1 MESYDYI
8 LDIALIL
15 ISTKLF
21 GLISRKFQMPQ
32 VVGALFAGLILGP
45 ACLNIVQE
53 TEFLT
58 QLAEIGVI
66 LLMFFAGLETDITE
80 LKKSGKASLI
90 IAVLGIL
97 VPLLGGF
104 LVSLYFN
111 REGLMSFADNS
122 NVFLQNIFIGT
133 ILTATS
139 VSITVETLKEMGKLN
154 SKVGNT
160 ILGAAIIDDILG
172 IIALTIV
179 ISCADPNVHIGEV
192 LMKIVLFFIFAVIA
206 SVIFYKI
213 FKYWLDRDSKHK
225 RRYVIA
231 VFAFCLFLAYISETY
246 FGVADIT
253 GAFIAGLTVSS
264 INKKYYIED
273 KLDTVSYAFLSPIF
287 FASIGLKVVLPKMSM
302 VVILFALCL
311 TVVAVISKIIGCGL
325 GCKIFKYT
333 NRESLQVGIGMVS
346 RGEVALIVANKGFNA
361 NLINSTVLAP
371 VLIVVIATTILSP
384 ILLKMSYT
392 YKSKSSLDALEA
404 NKNSTAVGA
413 ARASAVG
420 DDEIR

>member
-1 MESYDYI
+1 MESYTYI

-21 GLISRKFQMPQ
+21 GLISRKFQLPQ

-45 ACLNIVQE
+45 AMLNIVHE

-66 LLMFFAGLETDITE
+66 LLMFFAGIETDIVE
-80 LKKSGKASLI
+80 LKNSGKASFF
-90 IAVLGIL
+90 IALLGII

-104 LVSLYFN
+104 LVASYFN
-111 REGLMSFADNS
+111 REGIMSFSDNS
-122 NVFLQNIFIGT
+122 NVFLQNMFIGT

-139 VSITVETLKEMGKLN
+139 VSITVETLKEMDKLN

-179 ISCADPNVHIGEV
+179 ISSADASIHLYEV
-192 LMKIVLFFIFAVIA
+192 LIKIALFFVFATIS

-225 RRYVIA
+225 QRYVVA
-231 VFAFCLFLAYISETY
+231 AFAFCLFLAYISEEY

-253 GAFIAGLTVSS
+253 GAFIAGLILSPLS
-264 INKKYYIED
+264 KKYYIEE

-287 FASIGLKVVLPKMSM
+287 FASIGLKVVLPNMTFT
-302 VVILFALCL
+302 VVLFAIVL
-311 TVVAVISKIIGCGL
+311 TIVAVISKIIGCGL
-325 GCKIFKYT
+325 GCKLFDYT
-333 NRESLQVGIGMVS
+333 NREALQVGIGMVS
-346 RGEVALIVANKGFNA
+346 RGEVALIVANKGFSA
-361 NLINSTVLAP
+361 GLINTSVLAP
-371 VLIVVIATTILSP
+371 ILIVVIATTILSP

-392 YKSKSSLDALEA
+392 YKNSKSSLKPKEA
-404 NKNSTAVGA
+404 
-413 ARASAVG
+413 
-420 DDEIR
+420 

>member
-1 MESYDYI
+1 MESYTYI

-21 GLISRKFQMPQ
+21 GLISRKFQLPQ

-45 ACLNIVQE
+45 AMLNIVHE

-66 LLMFFAGLETDITE
+66 LLMFFAGIETDIVE
-80 LKKSGKASLI
+80 LKNSGKASFF
-90 IAVLGIL
+90 IALLGII

-104 LVSLYFN
+104 LVASYFN
-111 REGLMSFADNS
+111 REGIMSFSDNS
-122 NVFLQNIFIGT
+122 NVFLQNMFIGT

-139 VSITVETLKEMGKLN
+139 VSITVETLKEMDKLN

-179 ISCADPNVHIGEV
+179 ISSADTNIHLSEV
-192 LMKIVLFFIFAVIA
+192 LIKIALFFVFATIS

-225 RRYVIA
+225 KRYVVA
-231 VFAFCLFLAYISETY
+231 AFAFCLFLAYISEEY

-253 GAFIAGLTVSS
+253 GAFIAGLILSPLS
-264 INKKYYIED
+264 KKYYIEE

-287 FASIGLKVVLPKMSM
+287 FASIGLKVVLPNMTFT
-302 VVILFALCL
+302 VVLFAIVL
-311 TVVAVISKIIGCGL
+311 TIVAVISKIIGCGL
-325 GCKIFKYT
+325 GCKLFDYT
-333 NRESLQVGIGMVS
+333 NREALQVGIGMVS
-346 RGEVALIVANKGFNA
+346 RGEVALIVANKGFSA
-361 NLINSTVLAP
+361 GLISTSVLAP
-371 VLIVVIATTILSP
+371 ILIVVIATTILSP

-392 YKSKSSLDALEA
+392 YKNSKSSLKPKEA
-404 NKNSTAVGA
+404 
-413 ARASAVG
+413 
-420 DDEIR
+420 

>member
-1 MESYDYI
+1 MESYTYI

-21 GLISRKFQMPQ
+21 GLISRKFQLPQ

-45 ACLNIVQE
+45 AMLNIVHE

-66 LLMFFAGLETDITE
+66 LLMFFAGIETDIVE
-80 LKKSGKASLI
+80 LKNSGKASFF
-90 IAVLGIL
+90 IALLGII

-104 LVSLYFN
+104 LVASYFN
-111 REGLMSFADNS
+111 REGIMSFSDNS
-122 NVFLQNIFIGT
+122 NVFLQNMFIGT

-179 ISCADPNVHIGEV
+179 ISSADASIHLSEV
-192 LMKIVLFFIFAVIA
+192 LIKIALFFVFATIS

-225 RRYVIA
+225 QRYVVA
-231 VFAFCLFLAYISETY
+231 AFAFCLFLAYISEEY

-253 GAFIAGLTVSS
+253 GAFIAGLILSPLS
-264 INKKYYIED
+264 KKYYIEE

-287 FASIGLKVVLPKMSM
+287 FASIGLKVVLPNMTFT
-302 VVILFALCL
+302 VVLFAIVL
-311 TVVAVISKIIGCGL
+311 TIVAVISKIIGCGL
-325 GCKIFKYT
+325 GCKLFDYT
-333 NRESLQVGIGMVS
+333 NREALQVGIGMVS
-346 RGEVALIVANKGFNA
+346 RGEVALIVANKGFSA
-361 NLINSTVLAP
+361 GLINTSVLAP
-371 VLIVVIATTILSP
+371 ILIVVIATTILSP

-392 YKSKSSLDALEA
+392 YKNSKSSLKPKEA
-404 NKNSTAVGA
+404 
-413 ARASAVG
+413 
-420 DDEIR
+420 

>member
-1 MESYDYI
+1 MESYTYI

-21 GLISRKFQMPQ
+21 GLISRKFQLPQ

-45 ACLNIVQE
+45 AMLNIVHE

-66 LLMFFAGLETDITE
+66 LLMFFAGIETDIVE
-80 LKKSGKASLI
+80 LKNSGKASFF
-90 IAVLGIL
+90 IALLGII

-104 LVSLYFN
+104 LVASYFN
-111 REGLMSFADNS
+111 REGIMSFSDNS
-122 NVFLQNIFIGT
+122 NVFLQNMFIGT

-139 VSITVETLKEMGKLN
+139 VSITVETLKEMDKLN

-179 ISCADPNVHIGEV
+179 ISSADTNIHLSEV
-192 LMKIVLFFIFAVIA
+192 LIKIALFFVFATIS

-225 RRYVIA
+225 KRYVVA
-231 VFAFCLFLAYISETY
+231 AFAFCLFLAYISEEY

-253 GAFIAGLTVSS
+253 GAFIAGLILSPLS
-264 INKKYYIED
+264 KKYYIEE

-287 FASIGLKVVLPKMSM
+287 FASIGLKVVLPNMTFT
-302 VVILFALCL
+302 VVLFAIVL
-311 TVVAVISKIIGCGL
+311 TIVAVISKIIGCGL
-325 GCKIFKYT
+325 GCKLFDYT
-333 NRESLQVGIGMVS
+333 NREALQVGIGMVS
-346 RGEVALIVANKGFNA
+346 RGEVALIVANKGFSA
-361 NLINSTVLAP
+361 GLINTSVLAP
-371 VLIVVIATTILSP
+371 ILIVVIATTILSP

-392 YKSKSSLDALEA
+392 YRNSKSSLKPKEA
-404 NKNSTAVGA
+404 
-413 ARASAVG
+413 
-420 DDEIR
+420 

>member
-1 MESYDYI
+1 MESYTYI

-21 GLISRKFQMPQ
+21 GLISRKFQLPQ

-45 ACLNIVQE
+45 AMLNIVHE

-66 LLMFFAGLETDITE
+66 LLMFFAGIETDIVE
-80 LKKSGKASLI
+80 LKNSGKASFF
-90 IAVLGIL
+90 IALLGII

-104 LVSLYFN
+104 LVASYFN
-111 REGLMSFADNS
+111 REGIMSFSDNS
-122 NVFLQNIFIGT
+122 NVFLQNMFIGT

-179 ISCADPNVHIGEV
+179 ISSADASIHLSEV
-192 LMKIVLFFIFAVIA
+192 LIKIALFFVFATIS

-225 RRYVIA
+225 KRYVVA
-231 VFAFCLFLAYISETY
+231 AFAFCLFLAYISEEY

-253 GAFIAGLTVSS
+253 GAFIAGLILSPLS
-264 INKKYYIED
+264 KKYYIEE

-287 FASIGLKVVLPKMSM
+287 FASIGLKVVLPNMTFT
-302 VVILFALCL
+302 VVLFAIVL
-311 TVVAVISKIIGCGL
+311 TIVAVISKIIGCGL
-325 GCKIFKYT
+325 GCKLFDYT
-333 NRESLQVGIGMVS
+333 NREALQVGIGMVS
-346 RGEVALIVANKGFNA
+346 RGEVALIVANKGFSA
-361 NLINSTVLAP
+361 GLIGTSVLAP
-371 VLIVVIATTILSP
+371 ILIVVIATTILSP

-392 YKSKSSLDALEA
+392 YKNSKSSLKPKEA
-404 NKNSTAVGA
+404 
-413 ARASAVG
+413 
-420 DDEIR
+420 

>member
-80 LKKSGKASLI
+80 LKKSGKASLV

-172 IIALTIV
+172 II
-179 ISCADPNVHIGEV
+179 DPNVHIGEV

-384 ILLKMSYT
+384 IFLKMSYT

>member
-1 MESYDYI
+1 MESYTYI

-21 GLISRKFQMPQ
+21 GLISRKFQLPQ

-45 ACLNIVQE
+45 AMLNIVHE

-66 LLMFFAGLETDITE
+66 LLMFFAGIETDIVE
-80 LKKSGKASLI
+80 LKNSGKASFF
-90 IAVLGIL
+90 IALLGII

-104 LVSLYFN
+104 LVASYFN
-111 REGLMSFADNS
+111 REGIMSFSDNS
-122 NVFLQNIFIGT
+122 NVFLQNMFIGT

-179 ISCADPNVHIGEV
+179 ISSADASIHLYEV
-192 LMKIVLFFIFAVIA
+192 LIKIALFFVFATIS

-225 RRYVIA
+225 QRYVVA
-231 VFAFCLFLAYISETY
+231 AFAFCLFLAYISEEY

-253 GAFIAGLTVSS
+253 GAFIAGLILSPIS
-264 INKKYYIED
+264 KKYYIEE

-287 FASIGLKVVLPKMSM
+287 FASIGLKVVLPNMTFT
-302 VVILFALCL
+302 VVLFAIVL
-311 TVVAVISKIIGCGL
+311 TIVAVISKIIGCGL
-325 GCKIFKYT
+325 GCKLFDYT
-333 NRESLQVGIGMVS
+333 NREALQVGIGMVS
-346 RGEVALIVANKGFNA
+346 RGEVALIVANKGFSA
-361 NLINSTVLAP
+361 GLIGTSVL
-371 VLIVVIATTILSP
+371 VILTGLT
-384 ILLKMSYT
+384 
-392 YKSKSSLDALEA
+392 
-404 NKNSTAVGA
+404 
-413 ARASAVG
+413 
-420 DDEIR
+420 

>member
-1 MESYDYI
+1 MESYTYI

-21 GLISRKFQMPQ
+21 GLISRKFQLPQ

-45 ACLNIVQE
+45 AMLNIVHE

-66 LLMFFAGLETDITE
+66 LLMFFAGIETDIVE
-80 LKKSGKASLI
+80 LKNSGKASFF
-90 IAVLGIL
+90 IALLGII

-104 LVSLYFN
+104 LVASYFN
-111 REGLMSFADNS
+111 REGIMSFSDNS
-122 NVFLQNIFIGT
+122 NVFLQNMFIGT

-139 VSITVETLKEMGKLN
+139 VSITVETLKEMDKLN

-179 ISCADPNVHIGEV
+179 ISSADTNIHLSEV
-192 LMKIVLFFIFAVIA
+192 LIKIALFFVFATIS

-225 RRYVIA
+225 KRYVVA
-231 VFAFCLFLAYISETY
+231 AFAFCLFLAYISEEY

-253 GAFIAGLTVSS
+253 GAFIAGLILSPLS
-264 INKKYYIED
+264 KKYYIEE

-287 FASIGLKVVLPKMSM
+287 FASIGLKVVLPNMTFT
-302 VVILFALCL
+302 VVLFAIVL
-311 TVVAVISKIIGCGL
+311 TIVAVISKIIGCGL
-325 GCKIFKYT
+325 GCKLFDYT
-333 NRESLQVGIGMVS
+333 NREALQVGIGMVS
-346 RGEVALIVANKGFNA
+346 RGEVALIVANKGFSA
-361 NLINSTVLAP
+361 GLIGTSVLAP
-371 VLIVVIATTILSP
+371 ILIVVIATTILSP

-392 YKSKSSLDALEA
+392 YKNSKSSLKPKEA
-404 NKNSTAVGA
+404 
-413 ARASAVG
+413 
-420 DDEIR
+420 

>member
-1 MESYDYI
+1 MESYTYI

-45 ACLNIVQE
+45 ACLNIVHG

-66 LLMFFAGLETDITE
+66 LLMFFAGIETDIVE
-80 LKKSGKASLI
+80 LKNSGKASFF
-90 IAVLGIL
+90 IALLGII

-104 LVSLYFN
+104 LVASYFN
-111 REGLMSFADNS
+111 REGIMSFSDNS
-122 NVFLQNIFIGT
+122 NVFLQNMFIGT

-139 VSITVETLKEMGKLN
+139 VSITVETLKEMDKLN

-179 ISCADPNVHIGEV
+179 ISSADASIHLSEV
-192 LMKIVLFFIFAVIA
+192 LIKIALFFVFATIS

-225 RRYVIA
+225 KRYVVA
-231 VFAFCLFLAYISETY
+231 AFAFCLFLAYISEEY

-253 GAFIAGLTVSS
+253 GAFIAGLILSPLS
-264 INKKYYIED
+264 KKYYIEE

-287 FASIGLKVVLPKMSM
+287 FASIGLKVVLPNMTFI
-302 VVILFALCL
+302 VVLFAIVL
-311 TVVAVISKIIGCGL
+311 TIVAVISKIIGCGL
-325 GCKIFKYT
+325 GCKLFDYT
-333 NRESLQVGIGMVS
+333 NREALQVGIGMVS
-346 RGEVALIVANKGFNA
+346 RGEVALIVANKGFSA
-361 NLINSTVLAP
+361 GLIGTSVLAP
-371 VLIVVIATTILSP
+371 ILIVVIATTILSP

-392 YKSKSSLDALEA
+392 YKNSKSSLKPKEA
-404 NKNSTAVGA
+404 
-413 ARASAVG
+413 
-420 DDEIR
+420 

>member
-1 MESYDYI
+1 MESYTYI

-21 GLISRKFQMPQ
+21 GLISRKFQLPQ

-45 ACLNIVQE
+45 AMLNIVHE

-66 LLMFFAGLETDITE
+66 LLMFFAGIETDIVE
-80 LKKSGKASLI
+80 LKNSGKASFF
-90 IAVLGIL
+90 IALLGII

-104 LVSLYFN
+104 LVASYFN
-111 REGLMSFADNS
+111 REGIMSFSDNS
-122 NVFLQNIFIGT
+122 NVFLQNMFIGT

-139 VSITVETLKEMGKLN
+139 VSITVETLKEMDKLN

-179 ISCADPNVHIGEV
+179 ISSADTNIHLSEV
-192 LMKIVLFFIFAVIA
+192 LIKIALFFVFATIS

-225 RRYVIA
+225 KRYVVA
-231 VFAFCLFLAYISETY
+231 AFAFCLFLAYISEEY

-253 GAFIAGLTVSS
+253 GAFIAGLILSPLS
-264 INKKYYIED
+264 KKYYIEE

-287 FASIGLKVVLPKMSM
+287 FASIGLKVVLPNMTFI
-302 VVILFALCL
+302 VVLFAIVL
-311 TVVAVISKIIGCGL
+311 TIVAVISKIIGCGL
-325 GCKIFKYT
+325 GCKLFDYT
-333 NRESLQVGIGMVS
+333 NREALQVGIGMVS
-346 RGEVALIVANKGFNA
+346 RGEVALIVANKGFSA
-361 NLINSTVLAP
+361 GLIGTSVLAP
-371 VLIVVIATTILSP
+371 ILIVVIATTILSP

-392 YKSKSSLDALEA
+392 YKNSKSSLKPKEA
-404 NKNSTAVGA
+404 
-413 ARASAVG
+413 
-420 DDEIR
+420 

>member
-1 MESYDYI
+1 MESYTYI

-45 ACLNIVQE
+45 ACLNIVHG

-66 LLMFFAGLETDITE
+66 LLMFFAGIETDIVE
-80 LKKSGKASLI
+80 LKNSGKASFF
-90 IAVLGIL
+90 IALLGII

-104 LVSLYFN
+104 LVASYFN
-111 REGLMSFADNS
+111 REGIMSFSDNS
-122 NVFLQNIFIGT
+122 NVFLQNMFIGT

-139 VSITVETLKEMGKLN
+139 VSITVETLKEMDKLN

-179 ISCADPNVHIGEV
+179 ISSADTNIHLSEV
-192 LMKIVLFFIFAVIA
+192 LIKIALFFVFATIS

-225 RRYVIA
+225 KRYVVA
-231 VFAFCLFLAYISETY
+231 AFAFCLFLAYISEEY

-253 GAFIAGLTVSS
+253 GAFIAGLILSPLS
-264 INKKYYIED
+264 KKYYIEE

-287 FASIGLKVVLPKMSM
+287 FASIGLKVVLPNMTFI
-302 VVILFALCL
+302 VVLFAIVL
-311 TVVAVISKIIGCGL
+311 TIVAVISKIIGCGL
-325 GCKIFKYT
+325 GCKLFDYT
-333 NRESLQVGIGMVS
+333 NREALQVGIGMVS
-346 RGEVALIVANKGFNA
+346 RGEVALIVANKGFSA
-361 NLINSTVLAP
+361 GLIGTSVLAP
-371 VLIVVIATTILSP
+371 ILIVVIATTILSP

-392 YKSKSSLDALEA
+392 YRNSKSSLKPKEA
-404 NKNSTAVGA
+404 
-413 ARASAVG
+413 
-420 DDEIR
+420 

>member
-1 MESYDYI
+1 MESYSYI

-15 ISTKLF
+15 LSTKLF
-21 GLISRKFQMPQ
+21 GIISRKCQMPQ

-45 ACLNIVQE
+45 ACLNIVHE

-66 LLMFFAGLETDITE
+66 LLMFFAGLETDVEE
-80 LKKSGKASLI
+80 LKNSGKASLV
-90 IAVLGIL
+90 IAILGII

-111 REGLMSFADNS
+111 REG
-122 NVFLQNIFIGT
+122 I

-172 IIALTIV
+172 IIALTVV
-179 ISCADPNVHIGEV
+179 ISCADSNVHLGVV
-192 LMKIVLFFIFAVIA
+192 LLKIVLFFLFAIFASAV
-206 SVIFYKI
+206 FYKI
-213 FKYWLDRDSKHK
+213 FKYWMDKDAKHK
-225 RRYVIA
+225 RRYVVA
-231 VFAFCLFLAYISETY
+231 VFAFCLLLAYISEEY

-264 INKKYYIED
+264 INKKYYIEE

-287 FASIGLKVVLPKMSM
+287 FASIGLKVVLPKMSAM
-302 VVILFALCL
+302 LILFSICL
-311 TVVAVISKIIGCGL
+311 TIVAVISKIIGCGL

-361 NLINSTVLAP
+361 GLISSGILGP
-371 VLIVVIATTILSP
+371 IIIVVIATTILSP

-392 YKSKSSLDALEA
+392 YKTKESFLLE
-404 NKNSTAVGA
+404 
-413 ARASAVG
+413 
-420 DDEIR
+420 

>member
-1 MESYDYI
+1 MESYTYI

-21 GLISRKFQMPQ
+21 GLISRKFQLPQ

-45 ACLNIVQE
+45 AMLNIVHE

-66 LLMFFAGLETDITE
+66 LLMFFAGIETDIVE
-80 LKKSGKASLI
+80 LKNSGKASFF
-90 IAVLGIL
+90 IALLGII

-104 LVSLYFN
+104 LVASYFN
-111 REGLMSFADNS
+111 REGIMSFSDNS
-122 NVFLQNIFIGT
+122 NVFLQNMFIGT

-179 ISCADPNVHIGEV
+179 ISSADTNIHLSEV
-192 LMKIVLFFIFAVIA
+192 LIKIALFFVFATIS

-225 RRYVIA
+225 QRYVVA
-231 VFAFCLFLAYISETY
+231 AFAFCLFLAYISEEY

-253 GAFIAGLTVSS
+253 GAFIAGLILSPLS
-264 INKKYYIED
+264 KKYYIEE

-287 FASIGLKVVLPKMSM
+287 FASIGLKVVLPNMTFT
-302 VVILFALCL
+302 VVLFAIVL
-311 TVVAVISKIIGCGL
+311 TIVAVISKIIGCGL
-325 GCKIFKYT
+325 GCKLFDYT
-333 NRESLQVGIGMVS
+333 NREALQVGIGMVS
-346 RGEVALIVANKGFNA
+346 RGEVALIVANKGFSA
-361 NLINSTVLAP
+361 GLIGTSVLAP
-371 VLIVVIATTILSP
+371 ILIVVIATTILSP

-392 YKSKSSLDALEA
+392 YKNSKSSLKPKEA
-404 NKNSTAVGA
+404 
-413 ARASAVG
+413 
-420 DDEIR
+420 

>member
-1 MESYDYI
+1 MESYTYI

-21 GLISRKFQMPQ
+21 GLISRKFQLPQ

-45 ACLNIVQE
+45 AMLNIVHE

-66 LLMFFAGLETDITE
+66 LLMFFAGIETDIVE
-80 LKKSGKASLI
+80 LKNSGKASFF
-90 IAVLGIL
+90 IALLGII

-104 LVSLYFN
+104 LVASYFN
-111 REGLMSFADNS
+111 REGIMSFSDNS
-122 NVFLQNIFIGT
+122 NVFLQNMFIGT

-179 ISCADPNVHIGEV
+179 ISSADASIHLYEV
-192 LMKIVLFFIFAVIA
+192 LIKIALFFVFATIS

-225 RRYVIA
+225 QRYVVA
-231 VFAFCLFLAYISETY
+231 AFAFCLFLAYISEEY

-253 GAFIAGLTVSS
+253 GAFIAGLILSPLS
-264 INKKYYIED
+264 KKYYIEE

-287 FASIGLKVVLPKMSM
+287 FASIGLKVVLPNMTFT
-302 VVILFALCL
+302 VVLFAIVL
-311 TVVAVISKIIGCGL
+311 TIVAVISKIIGCGL
-325 GCKIFKYT
+325 GCKLFDYT
-333 NRESLQVGIGMVS
+333 NREALQVGIGMVS
-346 RGEVALIVANKGFNA
+346 RGEVALIVANKGFSA
-361 NLINSTVLAP
+361 GLIGTSVLAP
-371 VLIVVIATTILSP
+371 ILIVVIATTILSP

-392 YKSKSSLDALEA
+392 YKNSKSSLKPKEA
-404 NKNSTAVGA
+404 
-413 ARASAVG
+413 
-420 DDEIR
+420 

>member
-1 MESYDYI
+1 MESYTYI

-21 GLISRKFQMPQ
+21 GLISRKFQLPQ

-45 ACLNIVQE
+45 AMLNIVHE

-66 LLMFFAGLETDITE
+66 LLMFFAGIETDIVE
-80 LKKSGKASLI
+80 LKNSGKASFF
-90 IAVLGIL
+90 IALLGII

-104 LVSLYFN
+104 LVASYFN
-111 REGLMSFADNS
+111 REGIMSFSDNS
-122 NVFLQNIFIGT
+122 NVFLQNMFIGT

-179 ISCADPNVHIGEV
+179 ISSADTNIHLSEV
-192 LMKIVLFFIFAVIA
+192 LIKIALFFVFATIS

-225 RRYVIA
+225 KRYVVA
-231 VFAFCLFLAYISETY
+231 AFAFCLFLAYISEEY

-253 GAFIAGLTVSS
+253 GAFIAGLILSPLS
-264 INKKYYIED
+264 KKYYIEE

-287 FASIGLKVVLPKMSM
+287 FASIGLKVVLPNMTFT
-302 VVILFALCL
+302 VVLFAIVL
-311 TVVAVISKIIGCGL
+311 TIVAVISKIIGCGL
-325 GCKIFKYT
+325 GCKLFDYT
-333 NRESLQVGIGMVS
+333 NREALQVGIGMVS
-346 RGEVALIVANKGFNA
+346 RGEVALIVANKGFSA
-361 NLINSTVLAP
+361 GLINTSVLAP
-371 VLIVVIATTILSP
+371 ILIVVIATTILSP

-392 YKSKSSLDALEA
+392 YKNSKSSLKPKEA
-404 NKNSTAVGA
+404 
-413 ARASAVG
+413 
-420 DDEIR
+420 